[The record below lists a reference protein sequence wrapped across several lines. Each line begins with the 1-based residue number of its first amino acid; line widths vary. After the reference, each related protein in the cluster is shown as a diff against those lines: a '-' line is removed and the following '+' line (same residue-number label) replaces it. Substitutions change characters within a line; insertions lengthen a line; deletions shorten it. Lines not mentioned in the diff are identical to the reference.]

1 MLIFRSKNVYILYS
15 KKEGGEGKGGKSV
28 RISKIDTYILRVP
41 LGKERFYSSQCAFPE
56 RNSLLVR
63 VETDSGLVGW
73 GEGGQYGPAEPV
85 AACVHAVLAPV
96 LMGKDA
102 RERGKLWS
110 QMYALVR
117 DFGPKGSYIEA
128 ISAIDIALW
137 DITGQSVG
145 LPVYM
150 LLGGAFRKKVRAYAT
165 GCYYRGEDYLDYKQ
179 NLSRLAEE
187 AAGYRESGF
196 TCLKVKIGL
205 LPIEQDLE
213 RVACIRRA
221 VGPDTKLLVD
231 CNHAYNGFNAVKVG
245 KELEKLGVVFMEEPV
260 VPEDHDGYRM
270 VRSKLN
276 MAVAGGEAE
285 YTRYGFE
292 RFINGGC
299 VDIVQPDLGVC
310 GGFSE
315 WQHVLALAHA
325 KHILAIPHV
334 WGSGIAL
341 AAALQAIASTPC
353 LPHTANPVPLQNEPV
368 IEYDKNP
375 NPLRDQLLEQ
385 NLRFED
391 GYLHVP
397 EGPGLGV
404 KVDMDQIK
412 AYHQ

>member
-1 MLIFRSKNVYILYS
+1 MK
-15 KKEGGEGKGGKSV
+15 
-28 RISKIDTYILRVP
+28 ISKIDTYILRIP

-63 VETDSGLVGW
+63 IETDSGLVGW

-85 AACVHAVLAPV
+85 AACVKYVLAPELV
-96 LMGKDA
+96 GKDA
-102 RERGKLWS
+102 RERGKLWN

-145 LPVYM
+145 LPIYM
-150 LLGGAFRKKVRAYAT
+150 LLGGAFRKRVGAYAT
-165 GCYYRGEDYLDYKQ
+165 GCYYRGEDYLDYKK
-179 NLSRLAEE
+179 NLDRLAEE
-187 AAGYRESGF
+187 AKNYWKAGF
-196 TCLKVKIGL
+196 TCLKIKVGL

-213 RVACIRRA
+213 RVRRIREA
-221 VGPDTKLLVD
+221 IGPQTKLLVD
-231 CNHAYNGFNAVKVG
+231 CNHAYNGFNAVKMG
-245 KELEKLGVVFMEEPV
+245 KELEKLGIIFMEEPV

-276 MAVAGGEAE
+276 LAVAGGEAE

-292 RFINGGC
+292 RLINGAC

-315 WQHVLALAHA
+315 WQNILALAHS

-341 AAALQAIASTPC
+341 AAALQAIAATPA

-375 NPLRDQLLEQ
+375 NPLRDHLLEQ
-385 NLRFED
+385 NLVFED

-404 KVDMDQIK
+404 TVDMERLEHYQ
-412 AYHQ
+412 Q